1 MKVMP
6 MTIRIWQLPLLLM
19 SFCYPILGLAA
30 EEWLAV
36 PKDTLISPGQTLTL
50 EIVKPAN
57 AAWPQEV
64 GLMLNGAG
72 GEESITLTAVADKG
86 QHPDRRIYQAQPKSR
101 FTGLVK
107 AKLTGVPSNRF
118 LLQASVDDD
127 VGPLEV
133 VGADEPKSKPVKS
146 STAPTIVIAKP
157 GDEPGLS
164 ANEPTYF
171 VVGSDSRNGA
181 DARFQLSFKY
191 RLFDPES
198 SLANFSPLFSNLYFT
213 YTQTSL
219 WDLGDDSSP
228 FRDTSYRPGLYYG
241 WAGSGKDWLPNDWR
255 AGLEHESNGQSG
267 VDSRSINIAYV
278 RPIWHMDLD
287 RGKKLSFLPKI
298 YHYIDKDDNDDI
310 QRYRGYADWVLRY
323 GREDGLIVNG
333 MYRQGTAGY
342 ASGQVDL
349 SYPLSTRIFARTGTF
364 VHLQL
369 FSGYGETLLDY
380 NRDRDTQLRIGFSIA
395 R

>member
-1 MKVMP
+1 MLL
-6 MTIRIWQLPLLLM
+6 IGFGYPLLG
-19 SFCYPILGLAA
+19 SAA
-30 EEWLAV
+30 ETWLAI
-36 PKDTLISPGQTLTL
+36 PEDTVISPGQTLTV
-50 EIVKPAN
+50 EIVKPTNAN
-57 AAWPQEV
+57 WPEQL
-64 GLMLNGAG
+64 GLLLDGTG
-72 GEESITLTAVADKG
+72 GEETLTLMPTITSDKVSDRRTYKG
-86 QHPDRRIYQAQPKSR
+86 QPNSR

-107 AKLTGVPSNRF
+107 ARLTGVSSNQF

-127 VGPLEV
+127 VGPLNV
-133 VGADEPKSKPVKS
+133 AQTDAPVAQKAARS
-146 STAPTIVIAKP
+146 DSPTIVIAKP

-198 SLANFSPLFSNLYFT
+198 SLSKFSPLFSNLYFT

-241 WAGSGKDWLPNDWR
+241 WAGSDKAWLPNDWR

-267 VDSRSINIAYV
+267 ADSRSLNIAYLK
-278 RPIWHMDLD
+278 PIWHMDLD
-287 RGKKLSFLPKI
+287 HGKRLSFLPKI
-298 YHYIDKDDNDDI
+298 YHYIDKSDNDDI
-310 QRYRGYADWVLRY
+310 QRYRGYADWILRY

-380 NRDRDTQLRIGFSIA
+380 DRDRDTQVRVGFSIT

>member
-1 MKVMP
+1 MLL
-6 MTIRIWQLPLLLM
+6 IGLGHPLLA
-19 SFCYPILGLAA
+19 LAA
-30 EEWLAV
+30 EAWLAV

-50 EIVKPAN
+50 EIVKPSN
-57 AAWPQEV
+57 AAWPEQL
-64 GLMLNGAG
+64 GLSLDGTG
-72 GEESITLTAVADKG
+72 GEETLLLVPTVTST
-86 QHPDRRIYQAQPKSR
+86 QVSDRRTYKGQPKSR

-107 AKLTGVPSNRF
+107 ASLTGVSSNQF

-127 VGPLEV
+127 VGPLNVATTDATDAKKVE
-133 VGADEPKSKPVKS
+133 S
-146 STAPTIVIAKP
+146 SDSPTIVIAKP

-198 SLANFSPLFSNLYFT
+198 SLSKFSPLFSNLYFT

-228 FRDTSYRPGLYYG
+228 FRDTSYRPGIYYG
-241 WAGSGKDWLPNDWR
+241 WAGSGKAWLPNDWR

-267 VDSRSINIAYV
+267 ADSRSINIAYLK
-278 RPIWHMDLD
+278 PIWHMDLD
-287 RGKKLSFLPKI
+287 HGKRLSFLPKI
-298 YHYIDKDDNDDI
+298 YHYIDKSDNDDI
-310 QRYRGYADWVLRY
+310 QRYRGYADWILRY
-323 GREDGLIVNG
+323 GREDSLIVNG

-342 ASGQVDL
+342 ASGQLDL

-364 VHLQL
+364 MHLQL

-380 NRDRDTQLRIGFSIA
+380 DRDRDTQVRVGFSIT

>member
-1 MKVMP
+1 MN
-6 MTIRIWQLPLLLM
+6 IRAWHLPLFLIGLSY
-19 SFCYPILGLAA
+19 SFHSLAA
-30 EEWLAV
+30 ETWLAV
-36 PKDTLISPGQTLTL
+36 PQDTLISPGHSLTV
-50 EIVKPAN
+50 EIVKPQN
-57 AAWPQEV
+57 ATWPEQL
-64 GLMLNGAG
+64 GLLLDGAG
-72 GEESITLTAVADKG
+72 GEETMMLAPTSSLEQASDRRTYKG
-86 QHPDRRIYQAQPKSR
+86 QPNSR

-107 AKLTGVPSNRF
+107 ARLTGVSSNQF
-118 LLQASVDDD
+118 LLQASLDDD
-127 VGPLEV
+127 VGPLNVATTDATDAKKVESR
-133 VGADEPKSKPVKS
+133 DS
-146 STAPTIVIAKP
+146 PTIVIAQP

-198 SLANFSPLFSNLYFT
+198 SLSKFSPLFSNLYFT

-228 FRDTSYRPGLYYG
+228 FRDTSYRPGIYYG
-241 WAGSGKDWLPNDWR
+241 WAGSGKDWLPSDWR

-267 VDSRSINIAYV
+267 ADSRSINIAYLK
-278 RPIWHMDLD
+278 PIWHMDLD
-287 RGKKLSFLPKI
+287 HGKRLTFLPKI
-298 YHYIDKDDNDDI
+298 YHYIDKSDNDDI
-310 QRYRGYADWVLRY
+310 QRYRGYADWTLRY
-323 GREDGLIVNG
+323 GREDGLIVHG

-342 ASGQVDL
+342 ASGQLDL

-380 NRDRDTQLRIGFSIA
+380 DRDRDTQLRIGFSIA